1 MYAVEWLAL
10 VPILIF
16 SVQAYNYAVAKTGEE
31 KQQTCKAL
39 GIACATA
46 GIVIL
51 AYRSVPLSFAG
62 LFLIMMGLRLI
73 AHGLDRIKRKY
84 LSTSLKK
91 SCKPFTAIE

>member
-1 MYAVEWLAL
+1 MFVIEWFAL

-31 KQQTCKAL
+31 KQNTCKAL
-39 GIACATA
+39 GIACATV

-51 AYRSVPLSFAG
+51 VYRSAPLSFAG

-73 AHGLDRIKRKY
+73 AHGLKHVG
-84 LSTSLKK
+84 KK
-91 SCKPFTAIE
+91 IYINKCEEKL